1 MSLTAFFNGKRKTEN
16 EKLLYCISFSTF
28 RFPLSTFMNLSYGEL
43 LKGNRNFRNL
53 LWGQFVSEMGN
64 WFNFIAGLGLVRV
77 VSEASPVAAGI
88 LFACRI
94 LPFAVFSPIAG
105 TFVDRFSRRQV
116 MIWSDLSRVF
126 VALAFLLVS
135 GADDLWIAYVAM
147 ASLSAFGAFFEGA
160 KNAATPNLTGKDGL
174 LAGTALMFSTR
185 FLLMAV
191 GSALGGFAAYYF
203 GYKVAFLIN
212 AASFAIS
219 AFSVWL
225 IPEEATR
232 EQVGTAYGSGRLNAD
247 NSDVLNE
254 SEITDFDLKPS
265 ATADGSDIF
274 PTAPLTAAGGFTTT
288 NNLETPK
295 RASFFTELKEGFHYT
310 TKNHFAL
317 TILLMNIIWATGGGA
332 INVIF
337 ERMGGVYFAE
347 RQNWNPD
354 LAVALLWT
362 AGGLG
367 LFVGMFVAHRTEE
380 ILEKRKWHSPFIGWS
395 LILHGVLFAIG
406 GYMPMLW
413 LFLIFVFV
421 SRAIVGVEYAVQ
433 ETLFQRSLPDYIR
446 GRISTLD
453 RGAEML
459 IFGLSSYFSSELML
473 YISPQMLTVISG
485 ILSALAGVVWF
496 LRNRNDKN
504 KSFR

>member
-1 MSLTAFFNGKRKTEN
+1 
-16 EKLLYCISFSTF
+16 
-28 RFPLSTFMNLSYGEL
+28 MNLTYGQL

-64 WFNFIAGLGLVRV
+64 WFNFIAGLGLVRL
-77 VSEASPVAAGI
+77 VSDASPTAAGI

-126 VALAFLLVS
+126 VALAFLLVTN
-135 GADDLWIAYVAM
+135 AEDLWIAYLAM
-147 ASLSAFGAFFEGA
+147 ASLSMFGAFFEGA

-191 GSALGGFAAYYF
+191 GSALGGFAAAYF
-203 GYKVAFLIN
+203 GYQIAFIIN
-212 AASFAIS
+212 AASFAVS

-225 IPEEATR
+225 IPDEATR
-232 EQVGTAYGSGRLNAD
+232 AQVKR
-247 NSDVLNE
+247 
-254 SEITDFDLKPS
+254 SEIDETVTP
-265 ATADGSDIF
+265 
-274 PTAPLTAAGGFTTT
+274 APLTPAGGFMQTELLK
-288 NNLETPK
+288 NKK
-295 RASFFTELKEGFHYT
+295 RESFFTELKEGFYYT

-337 ERMGGVYFAE
+337 ERMGGIVFAQRE
-347 RQNWNPD
+347 IINPD
-354 LAVALLWT
+354 LSVALLWT
-362 AGGLG
+362 AGGFG
-367 LFVGMFVAHRTEE
+367 LFIGMFVAHRTEA
-380 ILEKRKWHSPFIGWS
+380 ILERRNAHSSFIGWS
-395 LILHGVLFAIG
+395 LILHGILFALG
-406 GYMPMLW
+406 AYMPFMW
-413 LFLIFVFV
+413 LFIIFVFV

-433 ETLFQRSLPDYIR
+433 ETLFQRSLPDHIR

-459 IFGLSSYFSSELML
+459 VFGASSYFSSELM
-473 YISPQMLTVISG
+473 YFISPEMLTVISG
-485 ILSALAGVVWF
+485 ILSAGAGVVWF
-496 LRNRNDKN
+496 LRNRRERKMNFGQ
-504 KSFR
+504 SEVLGET